1 MQKVFTVDKI
11 RLADKYSIENE
22 PVKSIDLM
30 ERAANACVNW
40 LIERIEKNNSFA
52 VFCGPGNNGGD
63 GLAIA
68 RLLNEYGF
76 ESRVFYLESERYS
89 QDFLINKERLK
100 GNKEISVL
108 PVINTNELPKIFE
121 NEIILD
127 ALFGSGLSKPID
139 GIAAKLIKH
148 LNQTDC
154 LKIAIDIPSGLFA
167 DKSSRSLRSEIFQAD
182 YTLSFQFP
190 KLAFFMP
197 ENDTFVGIWQV
208 LDIGL
213 SQEFIQKT
221 ESPFYLIESKS
232 AGELIRK
239 RPKFAH
245 KGSFGHGLLIAG
257 STGKMGAAVLAGKAA
272 LRSGAG
278 LITVHH
284 PKSGLAI
291 IPVAVPELMSSVDEN
306 ENLYSKNPKLQQFNA
321 IAIGPGLGT
330 SKESQNAFKL
340 LIQESAFPLVIDA
353 DALNM
358 LSENK
363 TWLSFLPKNSILT
376 PHLKEFE
383 RLTGKAKNDFDRLD
397 KQISFSKKYQ
407 VYIVLKGAHTSIST
421 PDGKV
426 FFNTSGNPGM
436 ATGGSGDVLTG
447 ILLGLKAQNYTSLH
461 AAIFG
466 VFLHGLAGDF
476 AADNKG
482 EASLMAGDIIDSIS
496 EAYLSLI
503 SQ

>member
-11 RLADKYSIENE
+11 CLADQYTIKNE

-40 LIERIEKNNSFA
+40 LIEHVEKANSFA
-52 VFCGPGNNGGD
+52 VFCGHGNNGGD

-68 RLLNEYGF
+68 RILNEHGF
-76 ESRVFYLESERYS
+76 KSRVFYLESERYS
-89 QDFLINKERLK
+89 EDFIINKNRLK
-100 GNKEISVL
+100 DYKNILVSSIKNDVELTEIH
-108 PVINTNELPKIFE
+108 E
-121 NEIILD
+121 NEIIID
-127 ALFGSGLSKPID
+127 ALFGSGLSKPLE
-139 GIAAKLIKH
+139 GIAAKIIKY
-148 LNQTDC
+148 LNQLKC
-154 LKIAIDIPSGLFA
+154 LKIAIDIASGLFA
-167 DKSSRSLRSEIFQAD
+167 DKSSRSSKSEIFQAD

-197 ENDTFVGIWQV
+197 ENDVFVGNWQV

-213 SQEFIQKT
+213 STEFIQKT
-221 ESPFYLIESKS
+221 ETPFYLIESKS

-291 IPVAVPELMSSVDEN
+291 ISIAVPELMSSMDEN
-306 ENLYSKNPKLQQFNA
+306 ENGYSKNPKLQHFNA

-330 SKESQNAFKL
+330 SKESQKAFKL
-340 LIQESAFPLVIDA
+340 LIQESTVPLVIDA
-353 DALNM
+353 DALNI

-363 TWLSFLPKNSILT
+363 TWLSFLPKKSILT
-376 PHLKEFE
+376 PHVKEFE
-383 RLTGKAKNDFDRLD
+383 RLAGKAKNDFDRLD
-397 KQISFSKKYQ
+397 QQISFSKKYQ

-426 FFNTSGNPGM
+426 FFNSTGNPGM

-447 ILLGLKAQNYTSLH
+447 ILLGLKAQNYSSFH
-461 AAIFG
+461 AALLG
-466 VFLHGLAGDF
+466 VFLHGLAGDL
-476 AADNKG
+476 AADTKG
-482 EASLMAGDIIDSIS
+482 EASLIAGDIIDSIS

-503 SQ
+503 NL

>member
-11 RLADKYSIENE
+11 RLADQYTIENE
-22 PVKSIDLM
+22 PIKSIELM

-68 RLLNEYGF
+68 RLLYEYGF

-89 QDFLINKERLK
+89 EDFSMNKNRLK
-100 GNKEISVL
+100 DYKEISVSS
-108 PVINTNELPKIFE
+108 INNDLELAEIYE
-121 NEIILD
+121 NEIIID
-127 ALFGSGLSKPID
+127 ALFGSGLSKPLE
-139 GIAAKLIKH
+139 GIAAKTIKY
-148 LNQTDC
+148 LNQINC
-154 LKIAIDIPSGLFA
+154 MKIAIDIPSGLFA
-167 DKSSRSLRSEIFQAD
+167 DKTSRSFKSEIFQAD

-197 ENDTFVGIWQV
+197 ENDTFVGNWQV

-213 SQEFIQKT
+213 SAEFIQKT
-221 ESPFYLIESKS
+221 ETPFYLIESKS
-232 AGELIRK
+232 ASELIRK

-257 STGKMGAAVLAGKAA
+257 STGKIGAAVLAGKSA
-272 LRSGAG
+272 LRTGAG

-284 PKSGLAI
+284 PKSGLTI
-291 IPVAVPELMSSVDEN
+291 IPIAVPELMSSIDEN
-306 ENLYSKNPKLQQFNA
+306 ENVYSKNPTLFNYNA

-330 SKESQNAFKL
+330 SKESQNALKL
-340 LIQESAFPLVIDA
+340 LIQESAVPLVIDA
-353 DALNM
+353 DALNI

-363 TWLSFLPKNSILT
+363 TWLSFFPKNSILT
-376 PHLKEFE
+376 PHIKEFE
-383 RLTGKAKNDFDRLD
+383 RLAGKAKNDFDRLD

-503 SQ
+503 SL